1 MTAVPTGKAEAR
13 AYRSGFVAL
22 KGVMFHSLALAL
34 TTRGKSLYRR
44 LLEDDSPI
52 TFLDATQG

>member
-1 MTAVPTGKAEAR
+1 MTAVPTDKAGAG
-13 AYRSGFVAL
+13 AYKGGFIAL
-22 KGVMFHSLALAL
+22 RGVMFHSLALAL